1 MKGSQKLLK
10 AQMDKAEDLVLV
22 QPTLLFK
29 DLVWICFSSPMILP
43 VPLYGLNP
51 QEVDVHLSHSV
62 GHLCSTLG
70 CCEEVL
76 HNCSRDPTED
86 GDVTHDVEASRFLD
100 MGDDFPGQRLI
111 SESLPEVLL
120 LLWVGE
126 PSHLCHHANTLSRDL
141 IGCRRACGY
150 PDASGGKQ
158 VAPDEVCQQHVHRG
172 RRCDISPDPV
182 VLEVQRKSTLIQTIQ
197 DEDNLEPSH
206 VVQDGVEGVLCD
218 SCGRGVSSS
227 QLLCKPD
234 AVGVPL
240 HLDLLGS
247 AVGWRHASQK
257 AVLQHLAQCTY
268 CTTCRAFIIVCRTL
282 TRFVAP
288 ATVLAVQSR
297 FSPGPVSVGGAERMN
312 KQRHHVEKRLGEYS
326 LLIGCRGVDSQ
337 QSPNSRGQQP
347 LEIMEFTDFCIFLG
361 TAAVLHYGVR
371 LLWFARMLYP
381 KVFFPLPKSFLQS
394 MGEWAVVTGGSD
406 GIGRAYAFELARQ
419 GMDVMILSRSKKK
432 LELTAEEIA
441 AETGRRVRVVV
452 ADFTQDGVC
461 GEVEDH
467 LKDLEVG
474 VLGEKVLM
482 GDKRDNTFIITPD
495 TALNNVGS
503 LPTMIPGRFLDTTN
517 IDQTI
522 TNVINCNIKTMAQM
536 CRICLPG
543 MEKRGKGVILS
554 LSSGMATIPSPL
566 YSLYSASKA
575 STMFVEMFSLS
586 LQAEYRDKGIII
598 QSVSPFGVS
607 TSMTGFSKVGLMM
620 LRPEDFVRT
629 SLQYLKA
636 GDKTNGSVVH
646 TIMVRHVAVVEALT
660 GAPASPPGVHGWF
673 LRIIP
678 NRILHSEVLL
688 QGFIDFV
695 QKKLGG
701 R

>member
-1 MKGSQKLLK
+1 
-10 AQMDKAEDLVLV
+10 MDFA
-22 QPTLLFK
+22 
-29 DLVWICFSSPMILP
+29 
-43 VPLYGLNP
+43 
-51 QEVDVHLSHSV
+51 
-62 GHLCSTLG
+62 
-70 CCEEVL
+70 
-76 HNCSRDPTED
+76 
-86 GDVTHDVEASRFLD
+86 
-100 MGDDFPGQRLI
+100 
-111 SESLPEVLL
+111 
-120 LLWVGE
+120 
-126 PSHLCHHANTLSRDL
+126 
-141 IGCRRACGY
+141 
-150 PDASGGKQ
+150 
-158 VAPDEVCQQHVHRG
+158 
-172 RRCDISPDPV
+172 
-182 VLEVQRKSTLIQTIQ
+182 
-197 DEDNLEPSH
+197 
-206 VVQDGVEGVLCD
+206 
-218 SCGRGVSSS
+218 
-227 QLLCKPD
+227 
-234 AVGVPL
+234 
-240 HLDLLGS
+240 
-247 AVGWRHASQK
+247 
-257 AVLQHLAQCTY
+257 
-268 CTTCRAFIIVCRTL
+268 
-282 TRFVAP
+282 
-288 ATVLAVQSR
+288 
-297 FSPGPVSVGGAERMN
+297 
-312 KQRHHVEKRLGEYS
+312 
-326 LLIGCRGVDSQ
+326 
-337 QSPNSRGQQP
+337 
-347 LEIMEFTDFCIFLG
+347 DFCIFLG
-361 TAAVLHYGVR
+361 AAAVLHYGVR

-452 ADFTQDGVC
+452 ADFTHGVC

-474 VLGEKVLM
+474 VLV
-482 GDKRDNTFIITPD
+482 
-495 TALNNVGS
+495 NNVGS

-607 TSMTGFSKVGLMM
+607 TSMTGFSKVGLTM

-636 GDKTNGSVVH
+636 GDKTNGSVAH
-646 TIMVRHVAVVEALT
+646 TIMVRRVSVVEALT
-660 GAPASPPGVHGWF
+660 GAPASPPGVHVA
-673 LRIIP
+673 
-678 NRILHSEVLL
+678 S
-688 QGFIDFV
+688 
-695 QKKLGG
+695 
-701 R
+701 